1 MPSNPVVPRQFSPDE
16 AVAHLAAIVES
27 SEDAIISKTLEGII
41 LSWNSG
47 AERLYGYPAEEA
59 IGQAMTILL
68 PEGRAD
74 EENSILERIRR
85 GDRVQHFETVR
96 KMKSGRLIDVSLSI
110 SPVCDVTGAV
120 VGASHVA
127 RNVTD
132 RRRSE
137 EQAAR
142 LAAIVDS
149 SDDAIIGKTTE
160 GVILTWN
167 SGAERIYGYPADEA
181 IGKPM
186 TMVLPDDR
194 PNEENEILERIRR
207 GERVEHFETV
217 RKTKQGRL
225 IDVAITISP
234 IYDKTGRIVG
244 ASHMARDVTDRKQIE
259 EQMRHA
265 QKLESLGV
273 LAGGVAHDF
282 NNLLTGIL
290 GNASLAM
297 ETLSAHNPIRPL
309 IQDVVDAS
317 ERAAH
322 LTRQLLAYAGKG
334 RFVIEP
340 VDLSEVVKE
349 ISHLIQTSISK
360 NVQLRLEL
368 NGELPLIQADASQ
381 IQQIVMNLVINGA
394 EAIGPK
400 NNGTVLVTTGTQ
412 MVDEHYLST
421 TISDNTNLPTGL
433 YVALEVHDTGCGMDA
448 DTLGRIFD
456 PFFTTKF
463 TGRGLGLAAVQGI
476 VRGHRGTLKV
486 YSSPGQGT
494 SFKVLLPA
502 SEVEA
507 RHKIPVSLPRA
518 GKNELILV
526 IDDEEVI
533 RRAAKSMLE
542 QHGYA
547 VIVAVNG
554 REGVSTFQALSDKV
568 AAVLLDMTM
577 PVMGGEEAFGHLKAI
592 KPGVKII
599 LSSGYNEVEAVRRF
613 TGKGLSG
620 FIQKPY
626 SSFTLMEKLKLIL
639 EQQPTE

>member
-1 MPSNPVVPRQFSPDE
+1 M
-16 AVAHLAAIVES
+16 AHLAAIVES

-59 IGQAMTILL
+59 IGQTMTLLL
-68 PEGRAD
+68 PEGRA
-74 EENSILERIRR
+74 EEEASILDRIRR
-85 GDRVQHFETVR
+85 GERVEHFETVR
-96 KMKSGRLIDVSLSI
+96 KMKGGRLIDVSLSI
-110 SPVCDVTGAV
+110 SPIRDASGIV

-127 RNVTD
+127 RNVTE
-132 RRRSE
+132 RKRSE

-167 SGAERIYGYPADEA
+167 AGAERIYGYPADEA

-186 TMVLPDDR
+186 TMVLPEDR
-194 PNEENEILERIRR
+194 PNEENEILVRIRR
-207 GERVEHFETV
+207 GERVEHFETI

-225 IDVAITISP
+225 INVSITISP

-244 ASHMARDVTDRKQIE
+244 ASHVARDVTERKQIE
-259 EQMRHA
+259 EQMRHT

-297 ETLSAHNPIRPL
+297 ETLSAVNPVRPL

-340 VDLSEVVKE
+340 VDLSEAVRE
-349 ISHLIQTSISK
+349 ISHLVQTSISK

-368 NGELPLIQADASQ
+368 ENGLPPIQADASQ

-400 NNGTVLVTTGTQ
+400 ENGTVLVTTGTQ
-412 MVDEHYLST
+412 VVDEHYLST
-421 TISDNTNLPTGL
+421 TITDERHLPAGL
-433 YVALEVHDTGCGMDA
+433 YVTLEVHDTGCGMDA
-448 DTLGRIFD
+448 DTLARIFD

-486 YSSPGQGT
+486 YSSPGKGT

-507 RHKIPVSLPRA
+507 RRTIPVSVPHA
-518 GKNELILV
+518 GRNELILV

-533 RRAAKSMLE
+533 RRTAKSMLE
-542 QHGYA
+542 QHGYS

-554 REGVSTFQALSDKV
+554 REGVSMFKGLADHV

-592 KPGVKII
+592 RPNAKII
-599 LSSGYNEVEAVRRF
+599 LSSGYNEAEAVRRF

-626 SSFTLMEKLKLIL
+626 SSFTLMEKLKVIL
-639 EQQPTE
+639 DQPAD

>member
-1 MPSNPVVPRQFSPDE
+1 MPSNRVVPPQFSPDE
-16 AVAHLAAIVES
+16 AMAHLAAIVES
-27 SEDAIISKTLEGII
+27 SEDAIISKTLDGII

-47 AERLYGYPAEEA
+47 AERLYGYPSEEA

-74 EENSILERIRR
+74 EEASILQRIRR
-85 GDRVQHFETVR
+85 GERVEHFETVR
-96 KMKSGRLIDVSLSI
+96 KMKGGRLIDVSLSI
-110 SPVCDVTGAV
+110 SPVRDAKGCV

-127 RNVTD
+127 RNVTE
-132 RRRSE
+132 RKRNE

-149 SDDAIIGKTTE
+149 SDDAIVGKTTE

-167 SGAERIYGYPADEA
+167 AGAERIYGYPAAEA

-186 TMVLPDDR
+186 TMILPDDR
-194 PNEENEILERIRR
+194 PNEETEILERIRR

-217 RKTKQGRL
+217 RKTKQERL
-225 IDVAITISP
+225 IHVAITISP
-234 IYDKTGRIVG
+234 IYDKSGRIVG
-244 ASHMARDVTDRKQIE
+244 ASHVARDVTERKQIE
-259 EQMRHA
+259 AQMRHT

-297 ETLSAHNPIRPL
+297 ESISTHNPIRPL

-334 RFVIEP
+334 RFLIES
-340 VDLSEVVKE
+340 VDLSEVVRE

-368 NGELPLIQADASQ
+368 KDGLPLIHADASQ
-381 IQQIVMNLVINGA
+381 IQQIIMNLVINGA
-394 EAIGPK
+394 EAIGSRDS
-400 NNGTVLVTTGTQ
+400 GTVLVTTGTQ
-412 MVDEHYLST
+412 IVDEHYLST
-421 TISDNTNLPTGL
+421 TLTDNQTLPTGL
-433 YVALEVHDTGCGMDA
+433 YVVLQVHDTGSGMDE
-448 DTLGRIFD
+448 DTLSRIFD

-486 YSSPGQGT
+486 YSRPGQGT
-494 SFKVLLPA
+494 SFKVLFPA
-502 SEVEA
+502 AEVEA
-507 RHKIPVSLPRA
+507 RHKIPVSLPHP

-533 RRAAKSMLE
+533 RRTAKSMLE
-542 QHGYA
+542 QHGYS

-554 REGVSTFQALSDKV
+554 KEGVNLFQGLADNVS
-568 AAVLLDMTM
+568 AVLLDMTM
-577 PVMGGEEAFGHLKAI
+577 PVMGGEEAFGCLKAI
-592 KPGVKII
+592 RPNAKII

-626 SSFTLMEKLKLIL
+626 SSFALMEKLKLIL
-639 EQQPTE
+639 EQPKD

>member
-1 MPSNPVVPRQFSPDE
+1 MPSNRVVPPQFSPDE
-16 AVAHLAAIVES
+16 AMAHLAAIVES
-27 SEDAIISKTLEGII
+27 SEDAIISKTLDGII

-47 AERLYGYPAEEA
+47 AERLYGYPSEEA

-74 EENSILERIRR
+74 EEASILQRIRR
-85 GDRVQHFETVR
+85 GERVEHFETVR
-96 KMKSGRLIDVSLSI
+96 KMKGGRLIDVSLSI
-110 SPVCDVTGAV
+110 SPVRDAKGCV

-127 RNVTD
+127 RNVTE
-132 RRRSE
+132 RKRNE

-149 SDDAIIGKTTE
+149 SDDAIVGKTTE

-167 SGAERIYGYPADEA
+167 AGAERIYGYPAAEA

-186 TMVLPDDR
+186 TMILPDDR
-194 PNEENEILERIRR
+194 PNEETEILERIRR

-217 RKTKQGRL
+217 RKTKQERL
-225 IDVAITISP
+225 IHVAITISP
-234 IYDKTGRIVG
+234 IYDKSGRIVG
-244 ASHMARDVTDRKQIE
+244 ASHVARDVTERKQIE
-259 EQMRHA
+259 EQMRHT

-297 ETLSAHNPIRPL
+297 ESISTHNPIRPL

-334 RFVIEP
+334 RFLIES
-340 VDLSEVVKE
+340 VDLSEVVRE

-368 NGELPLIQADASQ
+368 KDGLPLIHADASQ
-381 IQQIVMNLVINGA
+381 IQQIIMNLVINGA
-394 EAIGPK
+394 EAIGSRDS
-400 NNGTVLVTTGTQ
+400 GTVLVTTGTQ
-412 MVDEHYLST
+412 IVDEHYLST
-421 TISDNTNLPTGL
+421 TLTDNQTLPTGL
-433 YVALEVHDTGCGMDA
+433 YVVLQVHDTGSGMDE
-448 DTLGRIFD
+448 DTLSRIFD

-486 YSSPGQGT
+486 YSRPGQGT
-494 SFKVLLPA
+494 SFKVLFPA
-502 SEVEA
+502 AEVEA
-507 RHKIPVSLPRA
+507 RHKIPVSLPHP

-533 RRAAKSMLE
+533 RRTAKSMLE
-542 QHGYA
+542 QHGYS

-554 REGVSTFQALSDKV
+554 KEGVNLFQGLADNVS
-568 AAVLLDMTM
+568 AVLLDMTM
-577 PVMGGEEAFGHLKAI
+577 PVMGGEEAFGCLKAI
-592 KPGVKII
+592 RPNAKII

-626 SSFTLMEKLKLIL
+626 SSFALMEKLKLIL
-639 EQQPTE
+639 EQPKD